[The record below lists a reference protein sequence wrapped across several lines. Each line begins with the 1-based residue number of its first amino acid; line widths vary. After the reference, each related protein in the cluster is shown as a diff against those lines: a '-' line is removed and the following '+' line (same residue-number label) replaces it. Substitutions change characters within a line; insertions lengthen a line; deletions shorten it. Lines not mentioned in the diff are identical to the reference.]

1 MPPHPLANS
10 EIQMYY
16 QNVLNFNGAYSK
28 NNLPK

>member
-1 MPPHPLANS
+1 MPPHRLANS

-16 QNVLNFNGAYSK
+16 QNEPNFNGAYSK